1 MTRRELVAE
10 VADKTGLSQA
20 SAEAALDAVLE
31 VIVDE
36 VAAGRPL
43 TLAGFGTFEARDR
56 AARSGHN
63 PRTGEPI
70 QIAAARVPAFKPGAK
85 FRAQVDLPS

>member
-85 FRAQVDLPS
+85 FRAQVDLPR

>member
-10 VADKTGLSQA
+10 VADKTGLTQA

-85 FRAQVDLPS
+85 FRAQVDLPG

>member
-1 MTRRELVAE
+1 MIRKELVAE

-36 VAAGRPL
+36 VAAGRPV
-43 TLAGFGTFEARDR
+43 TLVGFGTFEARDR
-56 AARSGHN
+56 AARTGHN
-63 PRTGEPI
+63 PRTGEPME
-70 QIAAARVPAFKPGAK
+70 IAASRVPAFKAGAK
-85 FRAQVDLPS
+85 FRAQVSRG

>member
-85 FRAQVDLPS
+85 FRAQVDLRD